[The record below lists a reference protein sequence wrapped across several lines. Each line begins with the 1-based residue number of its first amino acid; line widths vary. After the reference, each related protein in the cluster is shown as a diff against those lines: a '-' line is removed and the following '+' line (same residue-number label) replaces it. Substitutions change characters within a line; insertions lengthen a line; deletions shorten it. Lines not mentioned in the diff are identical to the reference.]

1 MFNRPLKSFL
11 PSVYDGILEMNDI
24 LSVEERGMTLSRR
37 EMYSAFSN
45 TFVLT
50 ADESG
55 VIIFEKMLN
64 IIANPQTED
73 LEFRRQRLIN
83 RMSMSPPFTFRF
95 LEQKLNEI
103 IGTGAWAAYIDF
115 ENYTL
120 YVESSATN
128 QNWYSEVEFTI
139 NRLKPCNMVFIN
151 VPYTSKDINV
161 SEEISYT
168 KLNWKYRLG
177 SWRLSQHPF
186 STLEEGGIIKM
197 PELRS
202 IQPALLR
209 DTANFVADDIAA
221 VLINDTV
228 KVSDFKLKQVDD
240 NVASVEYAVTPDMT
254 TLITNIKLLRADDTV
269 LTQSAVYV
277 PVTQTVISKHIIT
290 VKEGA

>member
-11 PSVYDGILEMNDI
+11 PSVYEGILEMNDI
-24 LSVEERGMTLSRR
+24 LSVEERGMALSRR

-55 VIIFEKMLN
+55 VIIFEQMLN
-64 IIANPQTED
+64 ITANPQTED

-83 RMSMSPPFTFRF
+83 RLSMSPPFTFRF

-115 ENYTL
+115 EKYTL

-128 QNWYSEVEFTI
+128 QNWYSEMEFTI

-168 KLNWKYRLG
+168 KMNWKYRLG

-186 STLEEGGIIKM
+186 SVQEEGGTIKM
-197 PELRS
+197 PELKS
-202 IQPALLR
+202 IQPALLS
-209 DTANFVADDIAA
+209 DTANFVAGDIAA
-221 VLINDTV
+221 VLINDAV
-228 KVSDFKLKQVDD
+228 KVSNFKLKQVSG
-240 NVASVEYAVTPDMT
+240 NVVSIEYEVTPDKAN
-254 TLITNIKLLRADDTV
+254 LITDIKLLRADDTV